1 MIEEIYGDSVY
12 ETAKH
17 GTVKCNAEYVYGDSV
32 ARYTPVIIRRGLT
45 GTPEIVSIESL
56 GTNWVECKE
65 PGKETKEYCEMKQY
79 IESWTESGWTK
90 LNRVIRHKLDPKKK
104 MFRIITPTGLVDVTD
119 DHSLLKPNREEISP
133 NDCRIGTLLL
143 HRKIPQNSMNS
154 ATAAVAFNTNCEYI
168 SDDHLYLANLAA
180 IAQNDGK
187 FIRISEIEPDLFSL
201 EIFEESPYSQ
211 YKKSAKITT
220 KREIQHQE
228 YVYDLTTQNHHFAAG
243 IGNMIVHNTDSVFF
257 TFNLTNPDTGE
268 KIRGKPALEM
278 TIEIAKEA
286 AELCTSYLKPPMGLA
301 YEKTLM
307 PFILLSKK
315 RYVGMLYEDDPN
327 DGYLKFMGLVLKR
340 RDNCDLVKDIYG
352 GVLHNLM
359 YSTNIQDAI
368 EFLNKSLTDLINGN
382 VSMDKLTITKALRG
396 DYKNPAAIAH
406 RVLADRIAQRDPGN
420 KPKPGDRIKYVYF
433 NNKSAKLQGEK
444 IELPEYI
451 VENRLQ
457 IDYKHYITNQLM
469 KPLQQLFGLAIEQ
482 IWEMQNKMPA
492 IKKFKKDMEAL
503 KKETGDDLEVF
514 MKKRE
519 KYTSDKIK
527 AILFD
532 KFLEKIFNKQN
543 GIRTMN
549 DFFRG

>member
-1 MIEEIYGDSVY
+1 
-12 ETAKH
+12 
-17 GTVKCNAEYVYGDSV
+17 
-32 ARYTPVIIRRGLT
+32 
-45 GTPEIVSIESL
+45 
-56 GTNWVECKE
+56 
-65 PGKETKEYCEMKQY
+65 
-79 IESWTESGWTK
+79 
-90 LNRVIRHKLDPKKK
+90 
-104 MFRIITPTGLVDVTD
+104 
-119 DHSLLKPNREEISP
+119 
-133 NDCRIGTLLL
+133 
-143 HRKIPQNSMNS
+143 
-154 ATAAVAFNTNCEYI
+154 
-168 SDDHLYLANLAA
+168 
-180 IAQNDGK
+180 
-187 FIRISEIEPDLFSL
+187 
-201 EIFEESPYSQ
+201 
-211 YKKSAKITT
+211 
-220 KREIQHQE
+220 
-228 YVYDLTTQNHHFAAG
+228 
-243 IGNMIVHNTDSVFF
+243 
-257 TFNLTNPDTGE
+257 
-268 KIRGKPALEM
+268 
-278 TIEIAKEA
+278 
-286 AELCTSYLKPPMGLA
+286 
-301 YEKTLM
+301 M